1 MRLWEHEGVSRPIS
15 AFTAIV
21 CLLLAV
27 AGCGQGAGEVT
38 GQLTVDGQPAPAG
51 LILEF
56 QPQTKESSP
65 SYGRTDATG
74 RFEVWKNGTTKGVA
88 PGASLVRISVP
99 PPDTSGR
106 GPPKLP
112 AELEK
117 LTIPARYGT
126 ASELRFDIKPG
137 RQIIDIDITTK
148 P

>member
-1 MRLWEHEGVSRPIS
+1 MRMREHKAVSRPIS
-15 AFTAIV
+15 PFTAIA

-27 AGCGQGAGEVT
+27 AGCGQGAGQVT
-38 GQLTVDGQPAPAG
+38 GQLTVNGQPAPAG

-56 QPQTKESSP
+56 QPQIKESSP
-65 SYGRTDATG
+65 SYGRTDANG
-74 RFEVWKNGTTKGVA
+74 RFEVWKTGSTKGVA
-88 PGASLVRISVP
+88 PGTSLVRISVP
-99 PPDTSGR
+99 QPDTSGR

-137 RQIIDIDITTK
+137 HQNIDIAITVK

>member
-1 MRLWEHEGVSRPIS
+1 MRLPKNECVSRPRW
-15 AFTAIV
+15 AFAGMV
-21 CLLLAV
+21 CVLFAV
-27 AGCGQGAGEVT
+27 AGCGQGAGQVT
-38 GQLTVDGQPAPAG
+38 GQLTVDGQAAPAG

-74 RFEVWKNGTTKGVA
+74 RFEVWRNGSTKGVA
-88 PGASLVRISVP
+88 PGESLVRISVP

-126 ASELRFDIKPG
+126 ASQLRFDIKPG
-137 RQIIDIDITTK
+137 MQNIDIDIATK

>member
-1 MRLWEHEGVSRPIS
+1 MRLSEKKGVSRPRS
-15 AFTAIV
+15 AFAAIV

-27 AGCGQGAGEVT
+27 AGCGQGAGQVT
-38 GQLTVDGQPAPAG
+38 GQLTIDGQPAPAG

-56 QPQTKESSP
+56 QPQIKESSA

-74 RFEVWKNGTTKGVA
+74 RFEVWKTGSTKGVS
-88 PGASLVRISVP
+88 PGTSLVRISIP

-117 LTIPARYGT
+117 LTIPARYGS
-126 ASELRFDIKPG
+126 ASELQFDIKPG
-137 RQIIDIDITTK
+137 HQNIDIAITLK

>member
-1 MRLWEHEGVSRPIS
+1 MGLPEKEGVSWPCS
-15 AFTAIV
+15 AFAGMV
-21 CLLLAV
+21 VLLLAV
-27 AGCGQGAGEVT
+27 AGCGQGVGQVT
-38 GQLTVDGQPAPAG
+38 GHLTIDGQPAPPG

-56 QPQTKESSP
+56 QPQTRESSP

-88 PGASLVRISVP
+88 PGASLVRISIP
-99 PPDTSGR
+99 SPDTSGR

-126 ASELRFDIKPG
+126 ASELRFDIKSG
-137 RQIIDIDITTK
+137 SQVIDIDIATK